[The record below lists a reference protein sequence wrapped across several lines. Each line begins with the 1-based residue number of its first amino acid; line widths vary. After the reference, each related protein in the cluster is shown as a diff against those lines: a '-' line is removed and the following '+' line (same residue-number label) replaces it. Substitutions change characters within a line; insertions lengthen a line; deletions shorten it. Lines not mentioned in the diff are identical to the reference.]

1 MKTKNATNLVVGI
14 VLTLVTIIMV
24 GIVILW
30 VTGYFGQNKRT
41 LDRSTAKIDGAIN
54 AMSEFDL
61 QIYQDKIIR
70 GDVLV
75 DLIQELRKDKVMVSI
90 GVTTLGGE
98 KEGVQYNYRTSAIDK
113 TDGTAEITPSPAASA
128 VIPEVKGSLEYIN
141 PNGSFKGKVVRDKN
155 DEIVLI
161 GFTQQP

>member
-30 VTGYFGQNKRT
+30 GTGYFGQNKKT

-75 DLIQELRKDKVMVSI
+75 DLIQELKKDKVMVSI

-98 KEGVQYNYRTSAIDK
+98 KEGVQYNYRTSTIDK
-113 TDGTAEITPSPAASA
+113 TDGTAEITPSPAATA
-128 VIPEVKGSLEYIN
+128 VIPEGKGSLEYIN
-141 PNGSFKGKVVRDKN
+141 PNGSFKGTVVRDKN